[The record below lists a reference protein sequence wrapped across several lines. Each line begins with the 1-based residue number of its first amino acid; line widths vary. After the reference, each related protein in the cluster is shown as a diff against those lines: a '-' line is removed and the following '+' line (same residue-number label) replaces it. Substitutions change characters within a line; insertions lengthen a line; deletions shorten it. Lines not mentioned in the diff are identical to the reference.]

1 MAGMSSFEHVAG
13 VFTVRY
19 GAPEDLSPERQRSL
33 EAALREASLQRPLGV
48 VFVVGPG
55 VRMVDP
61 EVPAYWL
68 GVTGDP
74 LIRIAAMAIVTT
86 NAAVSIA
93 TRGFSVA
100 NTLKDRPLKVKPFP
114 ELPAAQAWV
123 ADVLAGRDT

>member
-1 MAGMSSFEHVAG
+1 MSSFENKAG

-19 GAPEDLSPERQRSL
+19 GAPEDLSPDRQKALER
-33 EAALREASLQRPLGV
+33 ALREASLQQPVGV
-48 VFVVGPG
+48 VFVVGQS
-55 VRMVDP
+55 VMMVDP
-61 EVPAYWL
+61 SVPAYWL

-86 NAAVSIA
+86 QAAVSIA

-114 ELPAAQAWV
+114 DEAAAQAWV
-123 ADVLAGRDT
+123 AEVLGGNAP